1 MWKVPPGSSTS
12 FSYSRGPHPCRS
24 SWPTSGCDAIQ
35 SNTARTHHFSLPESV
50 PTDAQPAVPVADL
63 SRHRGDGPTEGRQAD
78 TADVKYM
85 TADRAE
91 G

>member
-1 MWKVPPGSSTS
+1 MLIVGQDVEGFHVEVPPGSST
-12 FSYSRGPHPCRS
+12 
-24 SWPTSGCDAIQ
+24 
-35 SNTARTHHFSLPESV
+35 RTHHFSLPESV

-78 TADVKYM
+78 TADVKYV